1 MRLKY
6 ILPTI
11 LAFSSL
17 AGFSQTQNS
26 PNSVFKSGSDDPIL
40 NTSVP
45 FLTIAPDARSGALAD
60 AGVATSADAM
70 SARWNAAK
78 MAFIES
84 DMGFSISY
92 NPWLRKLVNDMSLSY
107 LTGYTK
113 LSEQEVIGLQMTYFD
128 LGKITFTD
136 NNGDITKEHK
146 AKEFSIGGNYSRK
159 LSENLGVGLG
169 LKFIH
174 SNLAGNY
181 ASDAGQMKPGNTAA
195 GDIGIFHTKD
205 YNFSGKN
212 VKINLGANISD
223 IGAKISYSNGDNRNF
238 IPTTLRLGTAITG
251 DLDPFNKLTLVAE
264 LSKLMVPST
273 QRNAAGFD
281 SIPDKALIGGMFGSF
296 SDSPSGF
303 SGEIRELIYHFG
315 LEYWYHNAMGDPLFA
330 IRGGYF
336 KEGKTSGNR
345 DYITLGFGFRY
356 QQFGIDFAYLVPT
369 AKNNPLAESLRF
381 SLLMAFT
388 KRNAVESVVN

>member
-17 AGFSQTQNS
+17 AGFSQTIN
-26 PNSVFKSGSDDPIL
+26 KDGDPIL

-45 FLTIAPDARSGALAD
+45 FLTIAPDARSGSLAD

-70 SARWNAAK
+70 SARWNSAK

-84 DMGFSISY
+84 DMGLSISY
-92 NPWLRKLVNDMSLSY
+92 NPWLRKLVNDMALSY

-113 LSEQEVIGLQMTYFD
+113 LSEQEAIGLQMTYFD

-136 NNGDITKEHK
+136 GAGLVTGEHK

-159 LSENLGVGLG
+159 LSEYLGVGLG

-181 ASDAGQMKPGNTAA
+181 TGDAGQIKPGNTAA
-195 GDIGIFHTKD
+195 GDVGIFHTKD
-205 YNFSGKN
+205 YNLSGKN
-212 VKINLGANISD
+212 VKVNLGANISD

-238 IPTTLRLGTAITG
+238 IPTTLRLGTAVTG
-251 DLDPFNKLTLVAE
+251 DLDPFNKLTLVVE

-273 QRNAAGFD
+273 LRNSAGFD
-281 SIPDKALIGGMFGSF
+281 SIPDKGLISGMAGSF
-296 SDSPSGF
+296 ADSPSGF
-303 SGEIRELIYHFG
+303 SGEMRELIYHFG

-369 AKNNPLAESLRF
+369 SKNNPLAESLRF
-381 SLLMAFT
+381 SLMMALN
-388 KRNAVESVVN
+388 KRKPVESVVE